1 MQAQFPLECEFLHVL
16 DVVGAAEGRVF
27 LEESGIGGRVLRGEC
42 PRKEA
47 GEVSYVDEAGG

>member
-1 MQAQFPLECEFLHVL
+1 MQAQFPLECKFLHIL
-16 DVVGAAEGRVF
+16 DVVSAPEGRVF
-27 LEESGIGGRVLRGEC
+27 LEDSGIGGGVLRSKC